1 MYSIYMKSKNF
12 DAIIVGIA
20 VLALLGLFYNTSK
33 NKNRSTYVPGS
44 ANTSEY
50 VSDTLPQPYSE
61 SGTAAPANGIV
72 TNTYNMKASEPA
84 TNPLMLP
91 SDANSQWAA
100 LNPSG
105 SGSLQNVNLLQ
116 AGSIIGMNTQ
126 GNCMKNA
133 NLQLRSEPTIPIAAV
148 GPWNN
153 STIEM
158 CSSSRQFDLGPSS
171 V

>member
-1 MYSIYMKSKNF
+1 MKSKNF

-20 VLALLGLFYNTSK
+20 VLALLGLFYNTNK
-33 NKNRSTYVPGS
+33 NKNRSTYASGS
-44 ANTSEY
+44 LGSSEY
-50 VSDTLPQPYSE
+50 ASNSVADAPQPYSE

-72 TNTYNMKASEPA
+72 TNTYNMQASQQVDSQS
-84 TNPLMLP
+84 LLP
-91 SDANSQWAA
+91 NDTNSQWAA

-116 AGSIIGMNTQ
+116 AGSMIGINTQ
-126 GNCMKNA
+126 GTCMKNA
-133 NLQLRSEPTIPIAAV
+133 NLQLRSEPAIPLASV

-153 STIEM
+153 STIETCSM
-158 CSSSRQFDLGPSS
+158 ARQFELGSSS

>member
-1 MYSIYMKSKNF
+1 MKSKNF

-33 NKNRSTYVPGS
+33 NKNRSTYSSGNIE
-44 ANTSEY
+44 ASEY
-50 VSDTLPQPYSE
+50 SPEANVPQPYSD
-61 SGTAAPANGIV
+61 SGTVAPANGLV
-72 TNTYNMKASEPA
+72 TNTYNMKASQPA
-84 TNPLMLP
+84 NPDSLLP
-91 SDANSQWAA
+91 NDTNSQWAA

-116 AGSIIGMNTQ
+116 AGSMIGINTQ
-126 GNCMKNA
+126 GTYLKNA
-133 NLQLRSEPTIPIAAV
+133 NLQLRSEPPIPKAAV

-153 STIEM
+153 STIEVDTM
-158 CSSSRQFDLGPSS
+158 ARAFELGSSS